1 MSTQNRPAD
10 TGTLGLGSVLIG
22 SLPATLLTAEAPERY
37 TVEAVFTRK
46 PDSEEVT
53 MVLGND
59 TRDHLSRA
67 GYAMVHVNVSDR
79 RLEIA
84 NTNLEELRDGLG
96 GVIAARLADISSQV
110 QGRRED
116 AAARFLASSA
126 VEHDRAAHVA
136 ALAESVSFDA
146 APHAVA

>member
-1 MSTQNRPAD
+1 MSTQN
-10 TGTLGLGSVLIG
+10 
-22 SLPATLLTAEAPERY
+22 
-37 TVEAVFTRK
+37 
-46 PDSEEVT
+46 
-53 MVLGND
+53 
-59 TRDHLSRA
+59 
-67 GYAMVHVNVSDR
+67 
-79 RLEIA
+79 
-84 NTNLEELRDGLG
+84 RDGLG

-146 APHAVA
+146 APRAPHAVA